1 MKVLTVLGT
10 VALPAVVVSS
20 IYDMNVKGLPSA
32 ESPHALAV
40 VFSVMVATTV
50 ILLWV
55 LKRFRWL

>member
-1 MKVLTVLGT
+1 
-10 VALPAVVVSS
+10 
-20 IYDMNVKGLPSA
+20 MNVKGLPGA